1 MFFKERTA
9 LKQKLTKGGNDIV
22 KNEKFSGFAELSH
35 EEQEGIDGGGW
46 PLLIG
51 LGALALGAVATFK
64 GCADADH
71 GK

>member
-1 MFFKERTA
+1 M
-9 LKQKLTKGGNDIV
+9 
-22 KNEKFSGFAELSH
+22 KNEKFSGF
-35 EEQEGIDGGGW
+35 DGGGW